1 MKLAKELYFKE
12 SHIEKIKE
20 RINTEKFSALWK
32 DIKDTADR
40 VCELGSIQFPE
51 DTFTVFYF
59 VRKRMS
65 DLAMAALITEN
76 EKYINELKKQV
87 MYYVGESMEFWQG
100 PAYPNRPR
108 TRIYHG
114 KEVLAG
120 ELETATITAAVV
132 MAYEWGYQFFDDAEK
147 TAIKKTL
154 LEKPYMLL
162 KNSTLFQMENWVM
175 NHLCVIASSFVQLLL
190 LIEDELPSFE
200 EDMDIATEALRLWL
214 EKTEADGSYG
224 EGYHYWSYPINCL
237 SSAAWSLWHTKGRR
251 LEGMNN
257 CRKSFE
263 WAIYNQIG
271 KYDVEGYDRPVAVAT
286 NFHDCP
292 FLFQMEAPEALLYAN
307 YFKNPIAQ
315 WYIDEFLMDNPPRPD
330 ALHTTW
336 HMLNTMLLALY
347 DDTNIAE
354 KPAVLETER
363 VFAETGFTYLRNS
376 WKGLCGEGN
385 DTVMQLQSGGGGRSR
400 SHQHFDKNSIM
411 LFAKGEYF
419 ICDPGHSCYRGQS
432 HEDYDTH
439 TSSHNTICINGSD
452 QVLNFVEKGML
463 HDEVRDYT
471 SHNNKA
477 VVTFKDFHDDVS
489 FVKSHAEKCYSPY
502 LKDCVRNI
510 IFIKPDLFI
519 IWDSVESNSKTDKI
533 ESGFNINNYDGKL
546 QLDIKDNEIFAQR
559 PKADLYMKVMSDVDY
574 KIGTR
579 DGKLHMAYHINTD
592 QKIEGK
598 YGSAKR
604 IVLESEGK
612 ANYFTVI
619 CPMDKGA
626 KKPEAE
632 CSFAEG
638 KTTMNVKYNGH
649 KYEITFTKDDI
660 LYKCDDGTYYTF

>member
-1 MKLAKELYFKE
+1 MRLAKELYFKDN
-12 SHIEKIKE
+12 HIEVIKE
-20 RINTEKFSALWK
+20 RIKSEKFSALWK
-32 DIKDTADR
+32 DIKNTADR

-65 DLAMAALITEN
+65 DLAMAALLTCE
-76 EKYINELKKQV
+76 EKYIRELKKQV
-87 MYYVGESMEFWQG
+87 MYFVGESMDFWQG

-132 MAYEWGYQFFDDAEK
+132 MAFEWGYEFFDNKEK
-147 TAIKKTL
+147 EVIVKVLK
-154 LEKPYMLL
+154 EKPYMLL

-190 LIEDELPSFE
+190 LIEDELENFE
-200 EDMDIATEALRLWL
+200 EDMGIATEALRLWL

-251 LEGMNN
+251 LVGTHN
-257 CRKSFE
+257 CEKSFE
-263 WAIYNQIG
+263 WALYNQIG
-271 KYDVEGYDRPVAVAT
+271 KYDVEGYDRPIAVAT

-307 YFKNPIAQ
+307 YFKNPLAQ

-347 DDTNIAE
+347 DETNIAE
-354 KPAVLETER
+354 KPSVLETER

-376 WKGLCGEGN
+376 WEGLCGNGN

-411 LFAKGEYF
+411 LFSKGEYF
-419 ICDPGHSCYRGQS
+419 IVDPGHSCYRGQS

-439 TSSHNTICINGSD
+439 TSSHNTISVNGKD

-471 SHNNKA
+471 SHNNRA
-477 VVTFKDFHDDVS
+477 EVVYKDFHNDIS
-489 FVKSHAEKCYSPY
+489 FVKSRAEKCYFPY
-502 LKDCVRNI
+502 LKKCVRNI
-510 IFIKPDLFI
+510 LFIKPDLFI
-519 IWDSVESNSKTDKI
+519 IWDYVEAGEDDKI
-533 ESGFNINNYDGKL
+533 TSGFNINNYDGKL
-546 QLDIKDNEIFAQR
+546 KLEINDNEIFAQR
-559 PKADLYMKVMSDVDY
+559 PKADLYMKVMSGVDY
-574 KIGTR
+574 NTDVV
-579 DGKLHMAYHINTD
+579 DGKLHMAYHINTE
-592 QKIEGK
+592 QAIEGK

-604 IVLESEGK
+604 INFTSVGK
-612 ANYFTVI
+612 ADYYTLI
-619 CPMDKGA
+619 CPMEKDDV
-626 KKPEAE
+626 KPEVS
-632 CSFAEG
+632 CDFVEG
-638 KTTMNVKYNGH
+638 KTLMNIEYRGH
-649 KYEITFTKDDI
+649 KYEIEFNKDDI
-660 LYKCDDGTYYTF
+660 LYKCDDGTHYMF